1 MKAFLKGQIGH
12 YMKQSRNFGHFDP
25 QYLKL
30 LFLQSFVSSNMR
42 LSSTTSSIKT
52 ASITKKKKK
61 RKQYKWNLAA
71 LKTKGVEFSSWFHLI
86 TVILVMGVILLNQ
99 Y

>member
-1 MKAFLKGQIGH
+1 MKAFLKGQIGQ

-52 ASITKKKKK
+52 ASITTTKK